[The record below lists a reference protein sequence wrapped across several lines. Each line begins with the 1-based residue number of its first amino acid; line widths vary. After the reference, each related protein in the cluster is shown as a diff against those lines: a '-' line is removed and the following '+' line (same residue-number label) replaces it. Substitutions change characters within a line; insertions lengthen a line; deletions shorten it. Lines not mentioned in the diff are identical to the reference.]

1 MNQLRLGA
9 LAGVAGIATLLLALV
24 ASPSHAATAFTVTG
38 IIDVKL
44 TKSVVNIT
52 ATKASA
58 DVYDEVFNKNIPY
71 SISTKTT
78 TFYRYVNKKLAKTGI
93 GNVRMG
99 QEVVVKG
106 TKVGGTYKVTS
117 LTINDRTFKITGTV
131 SEVSDANKTIKV
143 GVKTSTY
150 KQANIKGT
158 DVTMTYSSKTVCIE
172 DGKEIGCS
180 DIDADGQKITVEGG
194 VTGTE
199 NTYELLKVTNKK

>member
-9 LAGVAGIATLLLALV
+9 LAGVAGIATLLLALI
-24 ASPSHAATAFTVTG
+24 ASPSQAAPAFTVTG
-38 IIDVKL
+38 IIDIKL

-71 SISTKTT
+71 SLSKDTKY
-78 TFYRYVNKKLAKTGI
+78 FRYVNKKLAKTGV

-106 TKVGGTYKVTS
+106 TKVGGTYKVSS

-131 SEVSDANKTIKV
+131 SQVDKDNKTITI

-150 KQANIKGT
+150 KQPNIKGT
-158 DVTMTYSSKTVCIE
+158 DVTMTYSSKTICKE
-172 DGKEIGCS
+172 DGDEIGCS

>member
-9 LAGVAGIATLLLALV
+9 LAGVAGIATLLLALI

-38 IIDVKL
+38 IIDIKL
-44 TKSVVNIT
+44 TKSVANIT
-52 ATKASA
+52 ATKASS

-71 SISTKTT
+71 SLSKSTVY
-78 TFYRYVNKKLAKTGI
+78 YRYVNKKLAKTGI

-131 SEVSDANKTIKV
+131 SEVNKTNKTITV

-150 KQANIKGT
+150 KQPNIKGT
-158 DVTMTYSSKTVCIE
+158 DVTMTYSSKTVCVE
-172 DGKEIGCS
+172 SGKEIGCS
-180 DIDADGQKITVEGG
+180 EIDADGQKITVEGG